1 MQKGIKY
8 EKTVRHWIQTKLQEM
23 KIQTAVMG
31 VFTLLILV
39 SSIAFF
45 ILALGFTEHSV
56 IKNSEEYTE
65 QLIRQVNNDMDSYM
79 NYMKDISSMVYS
91 SRDIQKYLFQER
103 LPENVREESCMRIT
117 DQFRTILNTR
127 KDIRNIAVLGDNGKS
142 VINRGASTLN
152 PYISLSEQEWY
163 KAVKEEKEAIY
174 ITPSHVQN
182 MIYNQYDWVITLSRG
197 IENQDTKEVE
207 GVFLIDMNYAT
218 IDSLCSS
225 VSLGKKGYI
234 YVLDKKGEIIY
245 HPQQQL
251 LYSGLKTELI
261 EEVLKRETE
270 GNQGSFVSG
279 TGRERK
285 LYTAFASEDT
295 GWIVVGVSYMSEL
308 LKEGQELKRIYMF
321 LALFFLAVGL
331 FLARLLSRTITR
343 PIVSLDAAMRE
354 VEKGHFE
361 SALMTEKGGQAEIRG
376 LGESFHIM
384 VQEIQSLMKQNVK
397 EQKEK
402 RKAEMRALQA
412 QINPHFLYNT
422 LDSIIWMAESGKY
435 NEEVVRMTS
444 ALSRLFRQSIGN
456 EEEFVP
462 IKQEMGYIET
472 YLTIQSMRYKDKLSF
487 DIKLE
492 EEVKKEKIVK
502 LTLQPLVENAIYHGI
517 KYIEGSG
524 KITIRGY
531 YKEKD
536 VVIEIQDNGI
546 GMTEEELQHIF
557 DKKIYKPGIGGI
569 GVYNVQNRL
578 QLYYGTEYGLL
589 YRSSKGAGTTVYVRI
604 PAGEEAADGEN

>member
-1 MQKGIKY
+1 MQKEIKY
-8 EKTVRHWIQTKLQEM
+8 EKTVRYWIKKKLQGL
-23 KIQTAVMG
+23 KIHTAVMG
-31 VFTLLILV
+31 VFTVLILM

-45 ILALGFTEHSV
+45 ILAISFTERSV

-65 QLIRQVNNDMDSYM
+65 QLIQKVNDDMDSYM

-91 SRDIQKYLFQER
+91 SRDIQKYLFQEE
-103 LPENVREESCMRIT
+103 LSKDLQEDNYARIIE
-117 DQFRTILNTR
+117 QFRTIMNTR
-127 KDIRNIAVLGDNGKS
+127 KDVCNIAVLGDNGKS
-142 VINRGASTLN
+142 VINRGTSALN

-163 KAVKEEKEAIY
+163 KTVKEESEEIH
-174 ITPSHVQN
+174 ITSSHVQN
-182 MIYNQYDWVITLSRG
+182 MIYDQYDWVITLSRG
-197 IENQDTKEVE
+197 IENQNTKEVE

-234 YVLDKKGEIIY
+234 YVLDKNGEIIY

-261 EEVLKRETE
+261 EEVLEK
-270 GNQGSFVSG
+270 GNNSGGFVSG
-279 TGRERK
+279 KGQERK
-285 LYTAFASEDT
+285 LYTASTSADT
-295 GWIVVGVSYMSEL
+295 GWTVVGVAYMSEL
-308 LKEGQELKRIYMF
+308 LKEGQELKRIYIILAFCFLVVGFF
-321 LALFFLAVGL
+321 LAL
-331 FLARLLSRTITR
+331 LLSRTITK

-361 SALMTEKGGQAEIRG
+361 SALMTEHGGQAEIRG
-376 LGESFHIM
+376 LGESFHMM
-384 VQEIQSLMKQNVK
+384 VQEIQSLMEQNVK
-397 EQKEK
+397 EEKEK

-435 NEEVVRMTS
+435 NKEVVRMTS

-462 IKQEMGYIET
+462 IRQELEYIET
-472 YLTIQSMRYKDKLSF
+472 YLTIQAMRYKDKLSF

-492 EEVKKEKIVK
+492 EEVENEKIAK
-502 LTLQPLVENAIYHGI
+502 LTLQPLVENALYHGI
-517 KYIEGSG
+517 KYIEGPG
-524 KITIRGY
+524 KITVRGY
-531 YKEKD
+531 YKEEY
-536 VVIEIQDNGI
+536 VIIEIQDNGK
-546 GMTEEELQHIF
+546 GMTKEELQHIF
-557 DKKIYKPGIGGI
+557 DKKIYKPGFGGI

-578 QLYYGTEYGLL
+578 RLYYGAEYGLF
-589 YRSSKGAGTTVYVRI
+589 YKSKKGVGTTVYVKI
-604 PAGEEAADGEN
+604 PVGEEAEDEEI